1 MSFFTAAPGFQHEG
15 MRPERMKLILK
26 YLRPFAGTVA
36 ICFLFLFAQSAC
48 YLSLPTMMSD
58 IVNVGISQSGIEETV
73 PQALT
78 EDGMALLLPFLDT
91 GEQSL
96 FLAGYTL
103 VQPQSEQAQEL
114 EDQYPALQEQPV
126 YLLTATDKT
135 VLAQLEAL
143 YAHAGYG
150 ARLYLSGQ
158 AEQAEEQLQLRG
170 ADLTAALRQLETDE
184 AGVQAYR
191 DAAAQVEEETKAS
204 TGIALLQPLYE
215 QLGLDLD
222 RMQMSYIVTMGIWML
237 LVALLSVLFALLASL
252 LASRIAAAMARDM
265 RHDIFRK
272 VTSFSSAEFSR
283 FSTASLITRTTND
296 VEQIQ
301 TIVFLGL
308 RLLIF
313 SLMMGVGGVIF
324 AVRTSVTLSW
334 IIALS
339 VVGLI
344 GLVLVIFVIAVPKFK
359 ALQGWLD
366 RLNLVGRETLTGLLV
381 IRAFG
386 NERHEQA
393 RFDSANMGLT
403 RINRFIQRAI
413 AFLVPLMTILMN
425 VLLLI
430 IVWVGTG
437 SIANSTLQVG
447 SMMAFL
453 DYTLQIMTSFLML
466 AVLFILVPR
475 AAVSTERIG
484 EILHTESK
492 IKDPEDP
499 IPLGKVEGFVEFRH
513 VNYRYADADADVL
526 KDISFMARPGETTA
540 FIGSTGSGKS
550 TLVNL
555 IPRFD
560 DVTEGAITVDGVD
573 IRKVALRELRGNIGY
588 VPQKGTLFSGDIASN
603 LRYGDEAATEEE
615 MQEAVTVAQ
624 AKEFVDQNG
633 LSTPIAQGGGNV
645 SGGQK
650 QRLSIARALMK
661 KAPIYIF
668 DDSFSALDFQTDLK
682 LRQALKEKTGGAT
695 VLIVAQRINTI
706 LHADQIVVLDQGTI
720 AGIGDH
726 QTLMETCQ
734 VYREIAESQLTKEEL
749 ECQNQ

>member
-191 DAAAQVEEETKAS
+191 DAAAQAEEETKVS

-560 DVTEGAITVDGVD
+560 DVTGGAITVDGVD